1 MAYIPVLLNFLNTQ
15 ATSCLLQFFQTFSIH
30 LSPLEPPR
38 KNLKC
43 QKLYLSSKLTTRPTL
58 LIIGQFHYILSNFNR
73 IFERIMY
80 DRMRLYWKAQPTIFV
95 SIWFSSSSL
104 NPASYFWYGRNNTNQ
119 YRQNTLFT
127 WSFYWLKKNPLTLW
141 IVIYYLIN

>member
-1 MAYIPVLLNFLNTQ
+1 MAYTPVLLNFLNTQ
-15 ATSCLLQFFQTFSIH
+15 AKSYLQFFQIFSIH
-30 LSPLEPPR
+30 LSLLGLTPQ
-38 KNLKC
+38 NLKY

-80 DRMRLYWKAQPTIFV
+80 DRMRLYWKAQPVIFV

-104 NPASYFWYGRNNTNQ
+104 NPASYFSYGRNNTNQ
-119 YRQNTLFT
+119 CGQKTLFT